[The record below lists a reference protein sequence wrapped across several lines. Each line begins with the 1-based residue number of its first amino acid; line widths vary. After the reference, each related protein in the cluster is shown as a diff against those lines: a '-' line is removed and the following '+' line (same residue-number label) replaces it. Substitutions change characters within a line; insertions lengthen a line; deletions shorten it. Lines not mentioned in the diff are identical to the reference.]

1 MTPTSGRNECPSAI
15 ARIASE
21 YLRGMPN
28 IRIQSLPVP
37 TAITL
42 SNTSVVGNG
51 LLNEQPV
58 DDLVDR
64 TVAADYDNLAETVV
78 DGLDGQFDRMVLPLG
93 KYILGHDMTLAQQP
107 ADQRPVGQPPPLPAT
122 GLTIANHLSAIS
134 MSLYFSGALRSVS
147 SR

>member
-1 MTPTSGRNECPSAI
+1 M
-15 ARIASE
+15 
-21 YLRGMPN
+21 
-28 IRIQSLPVP
+28 
-37 TAITL
+37 
-42 SNTSVVGNG
+42 
-51 LLNEQPV
+51 
-58 DDLVDR
+58 DR

-107 ADQRPVGQPPPLPAT
+107 ADQRPVGQPPAT